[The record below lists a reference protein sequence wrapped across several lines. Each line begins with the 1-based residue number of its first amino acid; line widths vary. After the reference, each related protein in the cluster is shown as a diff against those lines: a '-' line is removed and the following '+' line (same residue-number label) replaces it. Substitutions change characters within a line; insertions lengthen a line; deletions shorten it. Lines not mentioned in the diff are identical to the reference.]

1 MFGNASS
8 VRISSIRPLLFN
20 INSQIF
26 NYFVFSILV
35 SYFIGDVYNSF
46 FLIAH
51 FLGHFLRHFLRH
63 FLQILFSSCIL
74 FFEIYINS
82 YYINYLYSFFIG
94 AILFQS
100 LKFF

>member
-51 FLGHFLRHFLRH
+51 FLGHFLRHFL
-63 FLQILFSSCIL
+63 QILFSSCIL

>member
-51 FLGHFLRHFLRH
+51 FLGHFLRHFL
-63 FLQILFSSCIL
+63 QILFSSCIL
-74 FFEIYINS
+74 FFEIYIS
-82 YYINYLYSFFIG
+82 ILSLLVQFF
-94 AILFQS
+94 FNR
-100 LKFF
+100 

>member
-1 MFGNASS
+1 MFGNTSS

-20 INSQIF
+20 VNSKIF

-51 FLGHFLRHFLRH
+51 FLRDFLRH

-74 FFEIYINS
+74 FFEIYIS
-82 YYINYLYSFFIG
+82 ILSLLVQFF
-94 AILFQS
+94 FNR
-100 LKFF
+100 